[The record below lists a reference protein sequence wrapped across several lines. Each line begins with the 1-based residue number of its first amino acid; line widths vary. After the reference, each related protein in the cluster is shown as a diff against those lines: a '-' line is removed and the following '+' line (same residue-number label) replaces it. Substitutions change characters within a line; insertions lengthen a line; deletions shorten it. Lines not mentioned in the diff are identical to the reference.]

1 MIAQLLISD
10 IDEYIRPIVKQ
21 AGRKSNVHAL
31 WLPYNRGDQDQE
43 QYLSINGSYEG
54 EKIIIQKETKSKA
67 T

>member
-43 QYLSINGSYEG
+43 YLSKMGATKERKLSY
-54 EKIIIQKETKSKA
+54 KKETKSKA